1 MKKIYTILFMLAT
14 VLGYAQAP
22 TTTAPSA
29 SYDAADVIS
38 LWSDAY
44 TNVTVGT
51 WRTGWSAAD
60 LAGHSVDNDTI
71 LVYNNLNFVGIEP
84 GAGNFIDASSMDHFN
99 LDVWTPDATTFRVKL
114 VDFGA
119 DAAFGGGDDTEHELA
134 FESLNLN
141 AWNTLHIPLADFANM
156 TSRTNI
162 AQIIFSAIPVGT
174 ASVYL
179 DNMYFSKEPVEAV
192 PTTGA
197 ADPTADAANVI
208 SLFSNVY
215 TDATVGT
222 WRTDWSAADLEDIQ
236 VDGNDVKKYSNLNFV
251 GVEPG
256 EGNSIDA
263 TDMETIHMDVW
274 TPNATTYRIKLVD
287 FGADGAFGGGDDT
300 EHEIAFED
308 QPTETW
314 NTHDIALADFTG
326 MTARAN
332 ISQIIFSALPVGEA
346 TLYLDNIYFSK
357 PATENITKASFTTLN
372 VYPNPA
378 NNVLNL
384 NLDANGA
391 TINNVEIVNIQGQK
405 MITVEYGLSRVN
417 ESLNISSLSSGVY
430 FVNINT
436 ANGTVTS
443 RVVVK

>member
-1 MKKIYTILFMLAT
+1 
-14 VLGYAQAP
+14 
-22 TTTAPSA
+22 
-29 SYDAADVIS
+29 
-38 LWSDAY
+38 
-44 TNVTVGT
+44 
-51 WRTGWSAAD
+51 
-60 LAGHSVDNDTI
+60 
-71 LVYNNLNFVGIEP
+71 
-84 GAGNFIDASSMDHFN
+84 
-99 LDVWTPDATTFRVKL
+99 
-114 VDFGA
+114 
-119 DAAFGGGDDTEHELA
+119 
-134 FESLNLN
+134 
-141 AWNTLHIPLADFANM
+141 
-156 TSRTNI
+156 
-162 AQIIFSAIPVGT
+162 
-174 ASVYL
+174 
-179 DNMYFSKEPVEAV
+179 
-192 PTTGA
+192 
-197 ADPTADAANVI
+197 
-208 SLFSNVY
+208 
-215 TDATVGT
+215 
-222 WRTDWSAADLEDIQ
+222 
-236 VDGNDVKKYSNLNFV
+236 
-251 GVEPG
+251 
-256 EGNSIDA
+256 
-263 TDMETIHMDVW
+263 MDVW

-417 ESLNISSLSSGVY
+417 ESLNISSLSAGVY

-436 ANGTVTS
+436 SNGTVTS